1 VVNARV
7 KKEIRGFNMYKYFEK
22 YDLDVEFYQRKLKDR
37 LPSVIVDAHRHLN
50 LPEHVKN
57 ITPETIQG
65 DWALECGLVM
75 SYEDS
80 MQYDQILFP
89 DQKIVP
95 IALPWPLYDADTV
108 SNNNYIAGL
117 INNHGICGLYTV
129 RPEYDIESI
138 EQAYILGGFS
148 GFKPY
153 PYMASSVKGADV
165 SIFDF
170 MPRAQFALANKLKAP
185 VLMHLPRAGRMP
197 DPDNVREIRSILND
211 YPNVKLVIAHFGR
224 CFNHEV
230 FMKAL
235 EVLGSD
241 IHGLWFDTA
250 AVINPKVYSLAFE
263 NLDPHKILFGTDFPI
278 MLWHGKRE
286 WPNGTYINLCREN
299 FSWNKHY
306 YPDQENSYTFIVYE
320 QLNNIL
326 DAINGD
332 RNLLHSIFQENTTG
346 VYGCNTQ

>member
-1 VVNARV
+1 
-7 KKEIRGFNMYKYFEK
+7 MYNYFEK
-22 YDLDVEFYQRKLKDR
+22 YNLDVEFYQQKIKDR
-37 LPSVIVDAHRHLN
+37 LPSVIVDAHRDLN

-117 INNHGICGLYTV
+117 IKNHGICGLFTV

-138 EQAYILGGFS
+138 EQEYILGGFS

-153 PYMASSVKGADV
+153 PYMASTVKGADV

-197 DPDNVREIRSILND
+197 DPDNVREIRSIL
-211 YPNVKLVIAHFGR
+211 
-224 CFNHEV
+224 
-230 FMKAL
+230 
-235 EVLGSD
+235 
-241 IHGLWFDTA
+241 
-250 AVINPKVYSLAFE
+250 
-263 NLDPHKILFGTDFPI
+263 
-278 MLWHGKRE
+278 
-286 WPNGTYINLCREN
+286 
-299 FSWNKHY
+299 
-306 YPDQENSYTFIVYE
+306 
-320 QLNNIL
+320 
-326 DAINGD
+326 
-332 RNLLHSIFQENTTG
+332 TTI
-346 VYGCNTQ
+346 QM